1 MDDLVTWLL
10 EQAAEGEREASEAVE
25 RTTSSNSRVD
35 VLSFLAPLYAA
46 RPGYRESWRP

>member
-25 RTTSSNSRVD
+25 RTTSSNRGGD

-46 RPGYRESWRP
+46 PPGWKDAWRP